1 MVNWKFGDEF
11 DEWEGQKGMPD
22 FLAVRGDH
30 SVVPTEV
37 TNWYSIKVRLELKET
52 YDHQI
57 SVLSEWKGKNHL
69 FNHSR
74 PPAMLGEHGF
84 VSSVTS

>member
-57 SVLSEWKGKNHL
+57 PVLSEWKEKTTSSTTLDH
-69 FNHSR
+69 
-74 PPAMLGEHGF
+74 PPRWENTVLYLP
-84 VSSVTS
+84 